1 MDWGRQIWSQETSY
15 AVINRSRRKMMSLTS
30 AGGCE
35 DKGIMSGVSKWEHGS
50 RLPSRDWLDTMKIWQ
65 EDSLWLRGRIGV
77 VVIFIERKNTQG
89 KANCVG
95 KGQWMSFGQNG
106 AWGLRDSDVLTLYLE
121 TDVPALRSWH
131 RAFLLC
137 FWFCSFCTAKKDMVG
152 QTYDIFMVWEVKS
165 KWSSGTENVVG
176 PR

>member
-1 MDWGRQIWSQETSY
+1 
-15 AVINRSRRKMMSLTS
+15 
-30 AGGCE
+30 
-35 DKGIMSGVSKWEHGS
+35 
-50 RLPSRDWLDTMKIWQ
+50 MKIWQ

-121 TDVPALRSWH
+121 TDVPALKSWH
-131 RAFLLC
+131 KAFLLC
-137 FWFCSFCTAKKDMVG
+137 FWSCSFCTAKKDMVG

-165 KWSSGTENVVG
+165 KWSSRTVKCGWAQVISLSFIQMENEFLSKPQKYWFNLSIIKVLARASVHHDFVAFFEVFC
-176 PR
+176 